1 MVDMVDMVDMVGMV
15 DMVDMVECMEVI
27 VTKAGTKVASK
38 EDKDTR
44 VGPANFL
51 VQDRDPSSRN
61 HKHPPSP
68 TCKGGS
74 RDINQVSCHPL
85 DAIIFHSACMNLLF
99 N

>member
-1 MVDMVDMVDMVGMV
+1 MVDRVDMVAMVDI
-15 DMVDMVECMEVI
+15 VECMEVTVSKA
-27 VTKAGTKVASK
+27 VTMVASK

-44 VGPANFL
+44 VVPANFL

-74 RDINQVSCHPL
+74 RDINQVSCLPL
-85 DAIIFHSACMNLLF
+85 AAIVFKNHSSSCIDLRF

>member
-1 MVDMVDMVDMVGMV
+1 MVDMVDIA

-27 VTKAGTKVASK
+27 VTKAGTMVASK

-44 VGPANFL
+44 VVPANFL
-51 VQDRDPSSRN
+51 VQDRDPSCRN
-61 HKHPPSP
+61 RKHLPSP

-74 RDINQVSCHPL
+74 RDINQVSCLPL
-85 DAIIFHSACMNLLF
+85 VAIIFKNHSSSCIDLRF